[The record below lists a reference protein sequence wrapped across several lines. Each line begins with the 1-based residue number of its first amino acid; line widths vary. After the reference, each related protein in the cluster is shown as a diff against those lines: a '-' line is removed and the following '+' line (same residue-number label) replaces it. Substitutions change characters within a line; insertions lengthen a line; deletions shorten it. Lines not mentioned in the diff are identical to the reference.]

1 MHHDLKQF
9 TDHFQPIVDGRM
21 KAMVRR
27 NDRNFQVGD
36 TVTLLEGLPDA
47 TEEGGFKYTGE
58 ETSAVITYIDN
69 FGCEPGNVC
78 LSLGRVGLTIVQGLI
93 MKINLNDQ
101 PRTIRSVAVVAATG
115 AEVYMLGKI
124 IDGRTV
130 SRISVSDISIEGDPY
145 MHYCGFD
152 AKDELIFT
160 INPHAPC
167 VVEYAS

>member
-1 MHHDLKQF
+1 
-9 TDHFQPIVDGRM
+9 
-21 KAMVRR
+21 
-27 NDRNFQVGD
+27 
-36 TVTLLEGLPDA
+36 
-47 TEEGGFKYTGE
+47 
-58 ETSAVITYIDN
+58 
-69 FGCEPGNVC
+69 
-78 LSLGRVGLTIVQGLI
+78 

-101 PRTIRSVAVVAATG
+101 PRTIRSVAVVASTG

-130 SRISVSDISIEGDPY
+130 TRISIADISTEGDSY

-152 AKDELIFT
+152 SNDELIFT